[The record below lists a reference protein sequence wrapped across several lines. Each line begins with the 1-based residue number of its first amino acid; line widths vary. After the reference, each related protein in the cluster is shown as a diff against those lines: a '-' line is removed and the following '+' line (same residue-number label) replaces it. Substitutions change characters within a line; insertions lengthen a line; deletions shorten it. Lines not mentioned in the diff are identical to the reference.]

1 MRKRCVRIWA
11 RLTEDELETITR
23 RIRKTGL
30 SREAYIRSVLLG
42 SVPREKPDERFYAI
56 MGDLAVIARNAGQLA
71 KSAAEL
77 GIDALALQREADNW
91 SRFQLEVRQKFLMPD
106 KR

>member
-1 MRKRCVRIWA
+1 MRKRGVRIWA
-11 RLTEDELETITR
+11 RLTEDELEAITH

-71 KSAAEL
+71 KNAAEL

-91 SRFQLEVRQKFLMPD
+91 GRFQLEVRQKFLMPD